1 MLRPEAIGRV
11 QTQLSESQ
19 RTREP
24 RAASPGTGSP
34 DRLYQSIILFL
45 PQLPGVWLNG
55 HHPAWDLVFGLCV
68 PCGCCGLPSCAQRA
82 WDPAVDC
89 KWIPPGPSSPEWLP
103 AMGRVARLELH
114 LCAG

>member
-34 DRLYQSIILFL
+34 DRLYRSIIPFL
-45 PQLPGVWLNG
+45 PQPPVKWPSPCLGLGV
-55 HHPAWDLVFGLCV
+55 
-68 PCGCCGLPSCAQRA
+68 RA
-82 WDPAVDC
+82 
-89 KWIPPGPSSPEWLP
+89 
-103 AMGRVARLELH
+103 
-114 LCAG
+114 LCAVWMLWPSILRSEGLGPCS